1 MAWSSSGKESI
12 ALRQHATLGGRIT
25 DTSTQERQ
33 QQKSCVDQM
42 HKRIE
47 TKCLQSCLLLNAMLL
62 LFIRKYSLIQLLLQY
77 QHHRSRKMISTRALS
92 PRSLRKQYPML
103 IATVMDMMLNCS

>member
-33 QQKSCVDQM
+33 QQKSCVDQ
-42 HKRIE
+42 
-47 TKCLQSCLLLNAMLL
+47 
-62 LFIRKYSLIQLLLQY
+62 Y